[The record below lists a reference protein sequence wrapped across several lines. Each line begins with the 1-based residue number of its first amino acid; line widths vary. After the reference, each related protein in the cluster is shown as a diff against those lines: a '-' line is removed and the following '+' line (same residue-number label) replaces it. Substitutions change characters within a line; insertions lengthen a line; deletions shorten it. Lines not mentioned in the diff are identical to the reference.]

1 MRFRWTLFGHEITTV
16 ECGEPSVEEIAE
28 LVDNAISGGT
38 SQNFERDGNP
48 ADPNERYRYEDRKLG
63 FGC

>member
-1 MRFRWTLFGHEITTV
+1 MRFRWTLFGHEVTTL
-16 ECGEPSVEEIAE
+16 EFGESLDIEELI
-28 LVDNAISGGT
+28 DNAISGGT